1 MHFSALRVQVVDASV
16 MELKPL
22 AFRQGIRGDV
32 RMSELEGEAV
42 GRILAALLGWV
53 RDRLER
59 MPVRDFSQATR
70 LQKIGR
76 LALCFAILVGL
87 GGPLL
92 WFVFR

>member
-1 MHFSALRVQVVDASV
+1 MN
-16 MELKPL
+16 
-22 AFRQGIRGDV
+22 
-32 RMSELEGEAV
+32 ELEGEAV
-42 GRILAALLGWV
+42 GRILAAVLGWV

-59 MPVRDFSQATR
+59 MPVRDFSQATT

-76 LALCFAILVGL
+76 LALCCTLLIGL